1 MTEHSTVRR
10 LGLAIVALGAL
21 AATPAFAATAD
32 DYVGHWMN
40 YDRDSSGITGF
51 SITQTRGGLN
61 IRVMGLCQN
70 QNQPVCDWAPVQGNL
85 YSTQNDRW
93 EDNSWGGN
101 WSGFNWYRD
110 NSWSRDADYV
120 TATFDVGYARKFV
133 VLHREKNNELRV
145 QVFTDSRDNRR
156 GRNGYVSDIRLQKWG
171 RTSRDDRHDWNN
183 N

>member
-1 MTEHSTVRR
+1 MT
-10 LGLAIVALGAL
+10 GLPKIFVL
-21 AATPAFAATAD
+21 AASLSVAAFVATPTLATTAD

-51 SITQTRGGLN
+51 SISPTRGGLS
-61 IRVMGLCQN
+61 IRVMGLCQD
-70 QNQPVCDWAPVQGNL
+70 QDQPVCDWTPVQGNL
-85 YSTQNDRW
+85 YSQQNDRW
-93 EDNSWGGN
+93 DDDSWGSN

-110 NSWSRDADYV
+110 SSWSRDADYV

-145 QVFTDSRDNRR
+145 QVFTDSRDRR
-156 GRNGYVSDIRLQKWG
+156 GKQGYVSDIRLQRWG
-171 RTSRDDRHDWNN
+171 RQSNNNRQNWNN